1 MLFLAKLKKIMEL
14 DKLFYEIDDF
24 CLIFEPHFLSQLLD
38 SSEKRRIKNSQLSL
52 SEIMTIVVYFHH
64 SRYRDFK
71 HYYQDLILQYHYP
84 DFPNLVSYNRFVEL
98 MSSAL
103 IPLIFYLNTRKGQCN
118 GISFIDTMGIPVCHN
133 KRAKRNKVFAN
144 LGHWGKSSIDWYYGF
159 KLHLVINDQGEI
171 LAFKITAGNVDERKT
186 VPYLTKNLWG
196 RLFGDKGYISQDLF
210 QQLWLKNIKLITPF
224 KKKMN
229 NKLLELWEK
238 LMLRKRSLI
247 ETVNDQ
253 LQNISQIVHSRH
265 RSPINFLVNAIAGL
279 IAYTWQDK
287 KPKLQLEKNEINLLS
302 ALVI

>member
-1 MLFLAKLKKIMEL
+1 MEL
-14 DKLFYEIDDF
+14 DRLFCDVDDF
-24 CLIFEPHFLSQLLD
+24 CLVFEPSFKAKLLS
-38 SSEKRRIKNSQLSL
+38 SSEIIVIQNCRLSL
-52 SEIMTIVVYFHH
+52 SEIMTIIIYFHH
-64 SRYRDFK
+64 SSYRDFK
-71 HYYQDLILQYHYP
+71 HYYKHHILLYHSQ
-84 DFPNLVSYNRFVEL
+84 DFPHLVSYNRFVEL

-103 IPLIFYLNTRKGQCN
+103 IPLIFYLNTRKGKCT
-118 GISFIDTMGIPVCHN
+118 GISFIDTMGIPICHN
-133 KRAKRNKVFAN
+133 KRAKRNKVFHN
-144 LGHWGKSSIDWYYGF
+144 LAHWGKNSIDWYYGF

-171 LAFKITAGNVDERKT
+171 LAFKITSGNVDEGKT
-186 VPYLTKNLWG
+186 VPYLTKYIWG

-265 RSPINFLVNAIAGL
+265 RSPINFLVNAVAGL

-287 KPKLQLEKNEINLLS
+287 KPKLQLEKDEINSLS